1 MTDQAAA
8 SPPPPPNHPFEG
20 NSYTPPPLPPT
31 KKPNKALKIF
41 GIVVAVVVGLAVL
54 SAIFGGGKSTPK
66 PTHNPIPSHHN
77 VTPTEPPAQSYA
89 DWKASFAPVFAQT
102 QADWQTTANAL
113 ANGDQQGSLDGFAAV
128 SQDGAEIA
136 NYANSPDPVLNDY
149 INTLAYDYLQ
159 VAQIGSDLAQ
169 NGEAGA
175 SYSLADFKD
184 AITTLDSDAS
194 ATADELQVA
203 SQNY

>member
-1 MTDQAAA
+1 MTDQNQT
-8 SPPPPPNHPFEG
+8 PPPPPEG
-20 NSYTPPPLPPT
+20 HEFRGTSYIAQPAPA

-41 GIVVAVVVGLAVL
+41 GIVVAAIVGLAVL
-54 SAIFGGGKSTPK
+54 SAIFGGGKSTPEPK
-66 PTHNPIPSHHN
+66 PVS
-77 VTPTEPPAQSYA
+77 VYTPTTEAPAVEAKQTYA
-89 DWKASFAPVFAQT
+89 DWKATFAPVFAQT

-113 ANGDQQGSLDGFAAV
+113 SNGDEQGSLDGFAAL

-159 VAQIGSDLAQ
+159 VAQIGSDITK
-169 NGEAGA
+169 NGDYA

-194 ATADELQVA
+194 ATADELAVA